1 MDHFSIPLWV
11 SSFSADPKK
20 LVSELKSLK
29 RTVRFYYND
38 VPARELW
45 KNILQY
51 RRKELPNLSLLVE
64 LVVSIAVNN
73 SFVESIFS
81 FLTAMLSD
89 CRLCLRHETTANF
102 LVIRA
107 NTLPGH
113 LRNASSCS
121 TQQWRVSWWVDS
133 SWKSL
138 ALNAEVIHWLL
149 RKAIQKVSR
158 KSKCPKWTT
167 PISSTPTSRSLS
179 LNLMMMAQMTLNL
192 MMTWCLLLVNCS
204 LCIMTCIK

>member
-107 NTLPGH
+107 NH
-113 LRNASSCS
+113 LARSPAECEQLLDAAVKSFLMSRFKLKIAGTKCRS
-121 TQQWRVSWWVDS
+121 H
-133 SWKSL
+133 SL
-138 ALNAEVIHWLL
+138 AVAQGDTEGQPQV
-149 RKAIQKVSR
+149 KM
-158 KSKCPKWTT
+158 SKMDDPDQFDTNIEESESESDDDGT
-167 PISSTPTSRSLS
+167 DDSESDDDMMSPTS
-179 LNLMMMAQMTLNL
+179 
-192 MMTWCLLLVNCS
+192 
-204 LCIMTCIK
+204 